1 MPKSNLEKIV
11 WLPRSF
17 SILFSLFLL
26 VLTAEPFIGAPNQ
39 YDKFYVKAIVCGLML
54 AFIAITW
61 NKPKITGV
69 FFISLAIGF
78 FAFLLMEKVDDPTA
92 YSLMSG
98 VPAIIGILFM
108 TFGKNKTKAKQAKAP
123 EVKEDATPATEE
135 PAQAEPEAKADT
147 QVKPE

>member
-1 MPKSNLEKIV
+1 MPKSNLDKLV

-26 VLTAEPFIGAPNQ
+26 VLTAEPFIGGPNQ
-39 YDKFYVKAIVCGLML
+39 YDKFYVKAIVCGLLL
-54 AFIAITW
+54 ALIAITW

-69 FFISLAIGF
+69 LFISLAIGF
-78 FAFLLMEKVDDPTA
+78 FAFFIIVKMTDPIA

-108 TFGKNKTKAKQAKAP
+108 TFGKNKMKAKVP
-123 EVKEDATPATEE
+123 EVKDSAPPATAEAE
-135 PAQAEPEAKADT
+135 TTEPE
-147 QVKPE
+147 VKPE

>member
-26 VLTAEPFIGAPNQ
+26 VLTAEPFIGRPNQ

-78 FAFLLMEKVDDPTA
+78 FAFFLMEKVDDPTA

-108 TFGKNKTKAKQAKAP
+108 TFGKNKTKAKQAKAT
-123 EVKEDATPATEE
+123 EVKDSAPPATPQTQVET
-135 PAQAEPEAKADT
+135 AEPEAK
-147 QVKPE
+147 PE

>member
-1 MPKSNLEKIV
+1 MPKSNLDKLV

-17 SILFSLFLL
+17 SILFSFFLL
-26 VLTAEPFIGAPNQ
+26 VLTAEPFIGRSNQ

-54 AFIAITW
+54 AFIAVTW

-78 FAFLLMEKVDDPTA
+78 FAFFIMEKVSDPTA

-108 TFGKNKTKAKQAKAP
+108 TFGKNKMKVKAS
-123 EVKEDATPATEE
+123 EVKDSTPPITAEAT
-135 PAQAEPEAKADT
+135 EPEAKP
-147 QVKPE
+147 K